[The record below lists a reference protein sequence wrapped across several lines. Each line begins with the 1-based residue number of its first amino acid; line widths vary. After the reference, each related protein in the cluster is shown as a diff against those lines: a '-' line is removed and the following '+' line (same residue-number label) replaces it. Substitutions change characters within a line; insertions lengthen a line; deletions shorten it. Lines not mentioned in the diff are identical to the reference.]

1 MGGTSP
7 IGRSRSDA
15 VHLHTGT
22 GGVIPLQN
30 VTILIFTLIFSL
42 LFILAL
48 SCSFLGGDEEDEPLF
63 KSMLNDIAM
72 NDPGVVL
79 LGENVDIDVDEPSIT
94 ISWSLVACGDSF
106 ELDGSSGVHESQCGL
121 PSMALWVY
129 ADNFPEPATMYNPSA
144 IPFVRKTGQRRRIEN
159 LVRFDSDHT
168 LDVQKARLYPFDT
181 YLLTSTLRAVDT
193 SNTTIPIRRLST
205 IEQVTSFLV
214 TVDDVESYEIING
227 TQVPTRDFDL
237 YVTRP
242 GQLRLYTLLLFG
254 ISWMLSHI
262 TIGHVLLARR
272 LVDIKSMTKH
282 LVSTFAILLVIPRL
296 RKSMPDSPAL
306 DDGALIDYI
315 GFFPQMIIS
324 ASCVLTI
331 LLLIMLRE
339 YDETEGIPTPRQITV
354 RPLPRLLPPRTPK
367 VSSKP
372 PAPRAPPASPT
383 PPKPPIPPRKSPLK
397 PLLLGA
403 KVRTQPTTMERGE
416 VTCLKDELNTSFVFP
431 PLPHANGI
439 LHHRSRSSRFRLGT
453 VGLEGPS
460 GSASGSKSSR
470 STTLKSLKE

>member
-1 MGGTSP
+1 
-7 IGRSRSDA
+7 
-15 VHLHTGT
+15 
-22 GGVIPLQN
+22 LQN

-63 KSMLNDIAM
+63 KSMLNDIAA

-94 ISWSLVACGDSF
+94 VSWSLVACGDSI
-106 ELDGSSGVHESQCGL
+106 ELDGSSGVHDSQCGL

-129 ADNFPEPATMYNPSA
+129 ADNCPEPAATYDPSS

-181 YLLTSTLRAVDT
+181 YLLTSTLRAVDA
-193 SNTTIPIRRLST
+193 SNTTIPIRKLST
-205 IEQVTSFLV
+205 IDQVTSFLV
-214 TVDDVESYEIING
+214 ATSDVESYEIING

-242 GQLRLYTLLLFG
+242 GQLRFYTLLLFG
-254 ISWMLSHI
+254 VSWMLSHV

-272 LVDIKSMTKH
+272 LVDIRSMTKH
-282 LVSTFAILLVIPRL
+282 LVSAFAIVLVIPQL

-331 LLLIMLRE
+331 LFLIMLRE
-339 YDETEGIPTPRQITV
+339 YDEMEGKQTPRQITV
-354 RPLPRLLPPRTPK
+354 RPLPRPLPPRTPK
-367 VSSKP
+367 ASSKP
-372 PAPRAPPASPT
+372 PAPAPPAPPT
-383 PPKPPIPPRKSPLK
+383 PPVPPRKSPLK
-397 PLLLGA
+397 PLLLGS
-403 KVRTQPTTMERGE
+403 KVRTRPSAMERGE
-416 VTCLKDELNTSFVFP
+416 ATCVKDELNAGFVFP
-431 PLPHANGI
+431 PVPHANGF

-453 VGLEGPS
+453 VGLGGPS

-470 STTLKSLKE
+470 STTLKPLKE

>member
-7 IGRSRSDA
+7 IGRSRSDT
-15 VHLHTGT
+15 VQLHTSN
-22 GGVIPLQN
+22 GGIIPLQN

-48 SCSFLGGDEEDEPLF
+48 SCSFIGGDEEDEPLF

-72 NDPGVVL
+72 NDPGLVM
-79 LGENVDIDVDEPSIT
+79 LGENVDIDVDEPSVT
-94 ISWSLVACGDSF
+94 VSWSLVACGDIN
-106 ELDGSSGVHESQCGL
+106 ELSGSSGVHESQCGL

-129 ADNFPEPATMYNPSA
+129 ADNSPEAIAIYDPSA

-168 LDVQKARLYPFDT
+168 LDVQKARMYPFDT

-193 SNTTIPIRRLST
+193 SNITIPIRKLST

-214 TVDDVESYEIING
+214 EISDVESYEIING

-237 YVTRP
+237 YITRP
-242 GQLRLYTLLLFG
+242 GQLRFFALLLFG
-254 ISWMLSHI
+254 ISWMLSHV

-282 LVSTFAILLVIPRL
+282 LVSAFAILLVIPQL

-339 YDETEGIPTPRQITV
+339 YDEMEGKQTPRPITV
-354 RPLPRLLPPRTPK
+354 RPLPRPLPPRTPK
-367 VSSKP
+367 ASPKP
-372 PAPRAPPASPT
+372 PAPPAPAT
-383 PPKPPIPPRKSPLK
+383 PPVPPRKSPLK
-397 PLLLGA
+397 PFLLGA
-403 KVRTQPTTMERGE
+403 KVRSRPAAMERGE
-416 VTCLKDELNTSFVFP
+416 ATCVKEELNAGFVFP
-431 PLPHANGI
+431 PIPHATGI

-453 VGLEGPS
+453 VGPGGPS
-460 GSASGSKSSR
+460 GSASGSKSSK

>member
-15 VHLHTGT
+15 VQLHTSN
-22 GGVIPLQN
+22 GGIIPLQN

-48 SCSFLGGDEEDEPLF
+48 SCSFIGGDEEDEPLF
-63 KSMLNDIAM
+63 KSMLNDIAT
-72 NDPGVVL
+72 NDPGLVM
-79 LGENVDIDVDEPSIT
+79 LGENVDIDVDEPSVT
-94 ISWSLVACGDSF
+94 VSWSLVACGDSN

-129 ADNFPEPATMYNPSA
+129 ADNSPEAIAIYDPST
-144 IPFVRKTGQRRRIEN
+144 IPFIRKTGQRRRIEN

-168 LDVQKARLYPFDT
+168 LDVQKARMYPFDT
-181 YLLTSTLRAVDT
+181 YLLTSTLRAVDA
-193 SNTTIPIRRLST
+193 SNITIPIRQLST

-214 TVDDVESYEIING
+214 EISDVESYEIING

-237 YVTRP
+237 YITRP
-242 GQLRLYTLLLFG
+242 GQLRFFALLLFG
-254 ISWMLSHI
+254 ISWMLSHV

-282 LVSTFAILLVIPRL
+282 LVSAFAILLVIPQL

-331 LLLIMLRE
+331 LLLIMLHSQTNRGAAIA
-339 YDETEGIPTPRQITV
+339 TAAPAAHSQGVFQT
-354 RPLPRLLPPRTPK
+354 PRTPA
-367 VSSKP
+367 
-372 PAPRAPPASPT
+372 PAT
-383 PPKPPIPPRKSPLK
+383 PPIPPRKSPLK
-397 PLLLGA
+397 PFLLGA
-403 KVRTQPTTMERGE
+403 KVRSRPTAMERGE
-416 VTCLKDELNTSFVFP
+416 ATCVKEELNAGFVFP
-431 PLPHANGI
+431 PIPHANGI

-453 VGLEGPS
+453 VGLGGPS
-460 GSASGSKSSR
+460 GSASGSKSSK
-470 STTLKSLKE
+470 SNTLKSLKE

>member
-15 VHLHTGT
+15 VQLHTSN
-22 GGVIPLQN
+22 GGIIPLQN

-48 SCSFLGGDEEDEPLF
+48 SCSFIGGDEEDEPLF
-63 KSMLNDIAM
+63 KSMLNDIAT
-72 NDPGVVL
+72 NDPGLVM
-79 LGENVDIDVDEPSIT
+79 LGENVDIDVDEPSVT
-94 ISWSLVACGDSF
+94 VSWSLVACGDIN
-106 ELDGSSGVHESQCGL
+106 ELSGSSGVHESQCGL

-129 ADNFPEPATMYNPSA
+129 ADNSPEAIAIYDPSA

-168 LDVQKARLYPFDT
+168 LDVQKARMYPFDT

-193 SNTTIPIRRLST
+193 SNITIPIRKLST

-214 TVDDVESYEIING
+214 EISDVESYEIING

-237 YVTRP
+237 YITRP
-242 GQLRLYTLLLFG
+242 GQLRFFALLLFG
-254 ISWMLSHI
+254 ISWMLSHV

-282 LVSTFAILLVIPRL
+282 LVSAFAILLVIPQL

-339 YDETEGIPTPRQITV
+339 YDEMEGKQTPRPVVV
-354 RPLPRLLPPRTPK
+354 RPLPRPLPPRTPK
-367 VSSKP
+367 ASPKP
-372 PAPRAPPASPT
+372 PAPPAPAT
-383 PPKPPIPPRKSPLK
+383 PPVPPRKSPLK
-397 PLLLGA
+397 PFLLGA
-403 KVRTQPTTMERGE
+403 KVRSRPAAMERGE
-416 VTCLKDELNTSFVFP
+416 ATCVKEELNAGFVFP
-431 PLPHANGI
+431 PIPHANGI

-453 VGLEGPS
+453 VGPGGPS
-460 GSASGSKSSR
+460 GSASGSKSSK
-470 STTLKSLKE
+470 SNTLKSLKE

>member
-7 IGRSRSDA
+7 VGRSRGDA
-15 VHLHTGT
+15 VQLHTGSS
-22 GGVIPLQN
+22 GIIPLQN
-30 VTILIFTLIFSL
+30 VTILIFALIFSL

-48 SCSFLGGDEEDEPLF
+48 SCSFLGGNEEDDLLF
-63 KSMLNDIAM
+63 KSMLNDIAT
-72 NDPGVVL
+72 NNPGVVL
-79 LGENVDIDVDEPSIT
+79 LGENVDIDVDEPSVT
-94 ISWSLVACGDSF
+94 VSWSLVACGDSF
-106 ELDGSSGVHESQCGL
+106 ELDGSSGIHESQCGL
-121 PSMALWVY
+121 PSMALWIY
-129 ADNFPEPATMYNPSA
+129 ADNSPEPVAIYDPAA

-168 LDVQKARLYPFDT
+168 LDVHNARLYPFDT
-181 YLLTSTLRAVDT
+181 YLLASTLRAVDA
-193 SNTTIPIRRLST
+193 SNTTVPIRKLST
-205 IEQVTSFLV
+205 IQQVTSFLV
-214 TVDDVESYEIING
+214 ATSDVESYEIING

-242 GQLRLYTLLLFG
+242 AQLRFYTLLLFG
-254 ISWMLSHI
+254 VNWMLSHV

-272 LVDIKSMTKH
+272 LVDIRSMTKH
-282 LVSTFAILLVIPRL
+282 LVSAFAILLVIPQL

-315 GFFPQMIIS
+315 GLIPQMIIS

-339 YDETEGIPTPRQITV
+339 YDEMEGKQTPRQITV
-354 RPLPRLLPPRTPK
+354 GPLPPRPPT

-372 PAPRAPPASPT
+372 PV
-383 PPKPPIPPRKSPLK
+383 PPILPRKSPLK

-403 KVRTQPTTMERGE
+403 KVRTRSIAMERGE
-416 VTCLKDELNTSFVFP
+416 ATCMKDELDAGFVFP
-431 PLPHANGI
+431 QIPHANSI
-439 LHHRSRSSRFRLGT
+439 IHHRSRSSRPRTIRLGR
-453 VGLEGPS
+453 PS

-470 STTLKSLKE
+470 SPTLGSLKE

>member
-7 IGRSRSDA
+7 VGRSRGDA
-15 VHLHTGT
+15 VQLHTGSS
-22 GGVIPLQN
+22 GIIPLQN
-30 VTILIFTLIFSL
+30 VTILIFALIFSL

-48 SCSFLGGDEEDEPLF
+48 SCSFLGGNEEDDLLF
-63 KSMLNDIAM
+63 KSMLNDIAT
-72 NDPGVVL
+72 NNPGVVL
-79 LGENVDIDVDEPSIT
+79 LGENVDIDVDEPSVT
-94 ISWSLVACGDSF
+94 VSWSLVACGDSF
-106 ELDGSSGVHESQCGL
+106 ELDGSSGIHESQCGL
-121 PSMALWVY
+121 PSMALWIY
-129 ADNFPEPATMYNPSA
+129 ADNSPEPVAIYDPAA

-168 LDVQKARLYPFDT
+168 LDVHNARLYPFDT
-181 YLLTSTLRAVDT
+181 YLLASTLRAVDA
-193 SNTTIPIRRLST
+193 SNTTVPIRKLST
-205 IEQVTSFLV
+205 IQQVTSFLV
-214 TVDDVESYEIING
+214 ATSDVESYEIING

-242 GQLRLYTLLLFG
+242 AQLRFYTLLLFG
-254 ISWMLSHI
+254 VNWMLSHV

-272 LVDIKSMTKH
+272 LVDIRSMTKH
-282 LVSTFAILLVIPRL
+282 LVSAFAILLVIPQL

-315 GFFPQMIIS
+315 GLIPQMIIS

-339 YDETEGIPTPRQITV
+339 YDEMEGKQTPRQITV
-354 RPLPRLLPPRTPK
+354 GPLPLLPPRPPT

-372 PAPRAPPASPT
+372 PV
-383 PPKPPIPPRKSPLK
+383 PPILPRKSPLK

-403 KVRTQPTTMERGE
+403 KVRTRSIAMERGE
-416 VTCLKDELNTSFVFP
+416 ATCLKDELDAGFVFP
-431 PLPHANGI
+431 SKPHANSI
-439 LHHRSRSSRFRLGT
+439 IHHRSRSSRPRTIRLGR
-453 VGLEGPS
+453 PS

-470 STTLKSLKE
+470 SPTLGSLKE